1 MFFCVRIYM
10 MQDIMTQR
18 RKQNLLMILMA
29 LVIIVLLSG
38 CTGLGSY
45 EYNDNDNGSLALYVF
60 WGEGCAHCETARPFI
75 QELDNTYFELRVRAF
90 EIYNDKVHADLFTQ
104 MADHH
109 NIPAGGR
116 GTPTF
121 FLGNRYWIGF
131 SDTIG
136 QDIKAT
142 VDLCN
147 QNGCTDAGA
156 GIIPGAIGELSKPGV
171 VAENTANVIEIP
183 LIGKVDISKQSI
195 WISTLLIA
203 LVDGVNPCSIWVL
216 TMLLAITL
224 HTGSRKKVAIIGV
237 IFLTV
242 TAIIYALFIAGLF
255 TVLSVMS
262 FMGWIQVVVAV
273 IALCFGLVNLKD
285 YFWYKEG
292 FSLTISDK
300 KKPGLFQKMRNLMDA
315 SQSIWALAGATV
327 VIAAGVSLV
336 EFSCTAGFPV
346 LWTNLLI
353 SQNASTGLFI
363 ILLILYMLI
372 YQLNLM
378 VIFFASVFT
387 LKTTHMEEKH
397 GRILKL
403 IGGSLMLVLAAVMLI
418 NPTWMNSLSKSL
430 LIFAIAFG
438 LVGLILLLHRT
449 ILPAFGIWIGSEK
462 RATPKKKSKTRTK
475 RH

>member
-1 MFFCVRIYM
+1 MK
-10 MQDIMTQR
+10 QR
-18 RKQNLLMILMA
+18 TKRHIFLILLA
-29 LVIIVLLSG
+29 LIIIALLSG
-38 CTGLGSY
+38 CSGKNTY
-45 EYNDNDNGSLALYVF
+45 EYNDNDKGSLALYAF
-60 WGEGCAHCETARPFI
+60 WGEGCIHCEDAKPFLK
-75 QELDNTYFELRVRAF
+75 ELDDTYFELRIRGF
-90 EIYNDKVHADLFTQ
+90 EIWYDKDNADLFTR

-109 NIPAGGR
+109 NIPEGGR

-121 FLGNRYWIGF
+121 FLGNRYWTGF
-131 SDTIG
+131 SEAIA

-147 QNGCTDAGA
+147 QNSCPDAGA
-156 GIIPGAIGELSKPGV
+156 GIMPGAIGEFSKPGP
-171 VAENTANVIEIP
+171 VAENTADVIDVP
-183 LIGKVDISKQSI
+183 LIGKVDLTKQSV

-203 LVDGVNPCSIWVL
+203 FVDGVNPCSIWVL

-224 HTGSRKKVAIIGV
+224 HTGSRKKVAIIGI

-255 TVLSVMS
+255 TVLSVIS
-262 FMGWIQVVVAV
+262 FIGWIQVVVAV
-273 IALCFGLVNLKD
+273 IALFFGLVNLKD

-327 VIAAGVSLV
+327 VMAAGVSLV

-353 SQNASTGLFI
+353 SQDVTGNLFI
-363 ILLILYMLI
+363 ALLILYMLI
-372 YQLNLM
+372 YQLDEL
-378 VIFFASVFT
+378 VIYFASVFT
-387 LKTTHMEEKH
+387 LKASRMEEKH

-403 IGGSLMLVLAAVMLI
+403 IGGSLMLVLSAVMLI
-418 NPTWMNSLSKSL
+418 NPSWMNSLGRSL
-430 LIFAIAFG
+430 LIFALAFG
-438 LVGLILLLHRT
+438 LVGLILLLHRR

-462 RATPKKKSKTRTK
+462 SGKTRKKSKTRAK

>member
-1 MFFCVRIYM
+1 
-10 MQDIMTQR
+10 MQDFMTQR
-18 RKQNLLMILMA
+18 RNRNVLLIFMA
-29 LVIIVLLSG
+29 LIIITLLSG
-38 CTGLGSY
+38 CSGQGSY
-45 EYNDNDNGSLALYVF
+45 EYNDNDNGSLALYAF
-60 WGEGCAHCETARPFI
+60 WGEGCSHCEDAKPFLK
-75 QELDNTYFELRVRAF
+75 ELDDTYFELRIRGF
-90 EIYNDKVHADLFTQ
+90 EIWYDKNNADLFTQ

-121 FLGNRYWIGF
+121 FLGNRYWTGF
-131 SDTIG
+131 SDSIA
-136 QDIKAT
+136 QDIKNT
-142 VDLCN
+142 VELCN
-147 QNGCTDAGA
+147 QNSCVDAGA
-156 GIIPGAIGELSKPGV
+156 GIMPGATGELSTPGP
-171 VAENTANVIEIP
+171 VAENTADVIDVP
-183 LIGKVDISKQSI
+183 LFGKVDISRQSI

-224 HTGSRKKVAIIGV
+224 HTGSRKKVAIIGI

-255 TVLSVMS
+255 TFLSVMS
-262 FMGWIQVVVAV
+262 FIGWIQIVVAV
-273 IALCFGLVNLKD
+273 IALFFGLVNLKD

-327 VIAAGVSLV
+327 VMAAGVSLV

-346 LWTNLLI
+346 LWTNLLL
-353 SQNASTGLFI
+353 SQEVAADLFI
-363 ILLILYMLI
+363 PLLILYMLI
-372 YQLNLM
+372 YQLDEL
-378 VIFFASVFT
+378 VIYFASVFT
-387 LKTTHMEEKH
+387 LKASRVEEKH

-403 IGGSLMLVLAAVMLI
+403 IGGSLMIVLSAVMLI
-418 NPTWMNSLSKSL
+418 NPSWMNSLGRSL
-430 LIFAIAFG
+430 LIFAFAFG
-438 LVGLILLLHRT
+438 LVGLILLLHRR

-462 RATPKKKSKTRTK
+462 RDKSRKKANPRKK

>member
-1 MFFCVRIYM
+1 
-10 MQDIMTQR
+10 MTRQR
-18 RKQNLLMILMA
+18 KRNGLLILLA
-29 LVIIVLLSG
+29 LVFIALLSG
-38 CTGLGSY
+38 CTGRGGY
-45 EYNDNDNGSLALYVF
+45 EFNDNDEGSLALYVF
-60 WGEGCAHCETARPFI
+60 WGEGCSHCEDAKPFLL
-75 QELDNTYFELRVRAF
+75 ELDDTFFELRIRAF
-90 EIYNDKVHADLFTQ
+90 EIYYDKDNAVLFTQ

-109 NIPAGGR
+109 NIPEGGR

-131 SDTIG
+131 SDAIG
-136 QDIKAT
+136 QDIRAT
-142 VDLCN
+142 LEICN
-147 QNGCTDAGA
+147 QNGCEDAGA
-156 GIIPGAIGELSKPGV
+156 GIMPGAQGELSKPGP
-171 VAENTANVIEIP
+171 VAENTADVIEIP

-224 HTGSRKKVAIIGV
+224 HTGSRKKVAIIGI

-255 TVLSVMS
+255 TILSVMS
-262 FMGWIQVVVAV
+262 FIGWIQVVVAV
-273 IALCFGLVNLKD
+273 IALFFGLINLKD

-292 FSLTISDK
+292 LSFTISDK

-327 VIAAGVSLV
+327 VMAAGVSLV

-346 LWTNLLI
+346 LWTNLLL
-353 SQNASTGLFI
+353 SQEVATDLFI
-363 ILLILYMLI
+363 PLLILYMLI
-372 YQLNLM
+372 YQLDEL
-378 VIFFASVFT
+378 VIYFASVFT
-387 LKTTHMEEKH
+387 LKATRVEEKH

-403 IGGSLMLVLAAVMLI
+403 IGGSLMIILATVMLI
-418 NPTWMNSLSKSL
+418 NPSWMNSLGRSL
-430 LIFAIAFG
+430 LIFAFAFG
-438 LVGLILLLHRT
+438 LVGLILLLHRR

-462 RATPKKKSKTRTK
+462 RGKARIKANPRKK

>member
-1 MFFCVRIYM
+1 
-10 MQDIMTQR
+10 MQEIMTQKR
-18 RKQNLLMILMA
+18 NLYVVLVLLA
-29 LVIIVLLSG
+29 LVIITLLSG
-38 CTGLGSY
+38 CTGQGNY
-45 EYNDNDNGSLALYVF
+45 EYNDNDTGSLALYVF
-60 WGEGCAHCETARPFI
+60 WGEGCSHCEDAKPFLK
-75 QELDNTYFELRVRAF
+75 ELDDTYFELRIRGF
-90 EIYNDKVHADLFTQ
+90 EIWYDKDNATLFTQ

-109 NIPAGGR
+109 NIPEGGR

-131 SDTIG
+131 SDSIA
-136 QDIKAT
+136 QDIKTT

-147 QNGCTDAGA
+147 QNGCVDAGA
-156 GIIPGAIGELSKPGV
+156 GIMPGAIGELSKPGP
-171 VAENTANVIEIP
+171 VAENTSDVIDIP

-203 LVDGVNPCSIWVL
+203 FVDGVNPCSIWVL

-224 HTGSRKKVAIIGV
+224 HTGSRKKVAIIGI

-242 TAIIYALFIAGLF
+242 TAIIYALFITGLF
-255 TVLSVMS
+255 TVLSIVS
-262 FMGWIQVVVAV
+262 FIGWIQVVVAV
-273 IALCFGLVNLKD
+273 IALFFGLVNLKD

-327 VIAAGVSLV
+327 VMAAGVSLV

-346 LWTNLLI
+346 LWTNLLL
-353 SQNASTGLFI
+353 SQDVATNLFI
-363 ILLILYMLI
+363 PLLILYMLI
-372 YQLNLM
+372 YQLDELA
-378 VIFFASVFT
+378 IYFASVFT
-387 LKTTHMEEKH
+387 LKATRVEEKH

-403 IGGSLMLVLAAVMLI
+403 IGGSLMLVLSAVMLI
-418 NPTWMNSLSKSL
+418 NPSWMNSLGRSL
-430 LIFAIAFG
+430 LIFAFAFG
-438 LVGLILLLHRT
+438 LVGLILLLHRH

-462 RATPKKKSKTRTK
+462 RDKVKKKSKTRTK